1 MVRRAGAAA
10 VAAILL
16 TTTGA
21 RADKATLREA
31 RRVVEEEVRY
41 DRAQELLVT
50 ALHQGDNGPDELAGI
65 YELAGVAAVVLGQR
79 DVGEQYFRRLLALR
93 PQATLPAETS
103 PRIMEL
109 FTAAQA
115 HVAAVGN
122 LRVTVSATNARQIVV
137 EVTADPLGMVAGAQ
151 VSYQSGDG
159 KAGSVRGGLPA
170 PIAVEMPEGAIA
182 TGVEILDEYGNRMQ
196 ELPPPP
202 VPKAR
207 DPRDDRR
214 DDDHK
219 VPEQPGDT
227 KPGIFLRWSTWAIAA
242 GVSGVAGAG
251 FAYDAKRA
259 HDTLDDIL
267 AHPND
272 HFFGEAEDARR
283 RWKRS
288 STIANVAFATTG
300 VLVVGAITVAIIERA
315 PVSTRKRGAPLGV
328 RLFGD
333 AKKAAL
339 VPWVGDGAGIAL
351 TGSLP

>member
-1 MVRRAGAAA
+1 VGAAA

-16 TTTGA
+16 TTTSA
-21 RADKATLREA
+21 RADKATLLEA
-31 RRVVEEEVRY
+31 RRVVEQDVRY

-50 ALHQGDNGPDELAGI
+50 ALHQGDNGPDDLAGI

-103 PRIMEL
+103 PRILEL

-122 LRVTVSATNARQIVV
+122 LRVAVRATNAREVV
-137 EVTADPLGMVAGAQ
+137 VDVTADPLGMVAGAQ
-151 VSYQSGDG
+151 VSYRDDDG
-159 KAGSVRGGLPA
+159 KSGSVRGSLPA
-170 PIAVEMPEGAIA
+170 PISVEMPDGAVA

-202 VPKAR
+202 VPDAR
-207 DPRDDRR
+207 DARDARDDRR
-214 DDDHK
+214 NDGRG
-219 VPEQPGDT
+219 VPETPSDAPPGV
-227 KPGIFLRWSTWAIAA
+227 FLRWSTWAIAA
-242 GVSGVAGAG
+242 AVSGAAGAG
-251 FAYDAKRA
+251 FAYDGKRS
-259 HDTLDDIL
+259 HDKLDDIL

-288 STIANVAFATTG
+288 GTIANIAFATTG
-300 VLVVGAITVAIIERA
+300 VFVVGAITVAIIERG
-315 PVSTRKRGAPLGV
+315 RHGG
-328 RLFGD
+328 
-333 AKKAAL
+333 KKTAL
-339 VPWVGDGAGIAL
+339 VPWVGDGAGLAIVGAL
-351 TGSLP
+351 P

>member
-50 ALHQGDNGPDELAGI
+50 ALHQGDNGPDDLAGI

-103 PRIMEL
+103 PRILEL

-122 LRVTVSATNARQIVV
+122 LRVAVRAENAREIVV
-137 EVTADPLGMVAGAQ
+137 DVTADPLGMVAGAQ
-151 VSYQSGDG
+151 VSYREGDTT
-159 KAGSVRGGLPA
+159 GSARGTLPA
-170 PIAVEMPEGAIA
+170 PISVEMPDGAVA
-182 TGVEILDEYGNRMQ
+182 TGVAIVDEYGNRLQ
-196 ELPPPP
+196 ELPPP
-202 VPKAR
+202 AMSEIR
-207 DPRDDRR
+207 HDDRR
-214 DDDHK
+214 DIRLP
-219 VPEQPGDT
+219 PEQPRDT

-242 GVSGVAGAG
+242 GVTGAAGAG
-251 FAYDAKRA
+251 FAYDARRA
-259 HDTLDDIL
+259 HDNLDDIL
-267 AHPND
+267 ANPND

-300 VLVVGAITVAIIERA
+300 VLVVGAITVAIIER
-315 PVSTRKRGAPLGV
+315 RRGDG
-328 RLFGD
+328 
-333 AKKAAL
+333 KKAAL
-339 VPWVGDGAGIAL
+339 VPWVGDGAGLAIVGAL
-351 TGSLP
+351 P